1 MRVDP
6 ATLDQYR
13 RTVDRLADTAE
24 QAALQA
30 WDSMRL
36 ADMNMSVA
44 DLRDAMTGIVQTVA
58 DTYGAAAA
66 ELACRLYD
74 QLAEQAGCKLPEAA
88 IPEDTEERDQ
98 AIEDRSRYLVGV
110 LTVEREDI

>member
-13 RTVDRLADTAE
+13 RTVDRLADRAE

-30 WDSMRL
+30 WDEMRL

-44 DLRDAMTGIVQTVA
+44 DLRDAMTDIVQTVA
-58 DTYGAAAA
+58 DTYGTAAA

-74 QLAEQAGCKLPEAA
+74 QLAEQAGRNLPEAA
-88 IPEDTEERDQ
+88 IPEDTEERDR
-98 AIEDRSRYLVGV
+98 AIEDRSRYLVGA
-110 LTVEREDI
+110 LTADREDI

>member
-13 RTVDRLADTAE
+13 QTVDRLADMAE

-30 WDSMRL
+30 WDAMRL

-58 DTYGAAAA
+58 DNYGAAAA
-66 ELACRLYD
+66 ELACRL
-74 QLAEQAGCKLPEAA
+74 
-88 IPEDTEERDQ
+88 
-98 AIEDRSRYLVGV
+98 
-110 LTVEREDI
+110 

>member
-13 RTVDRLADTAE
+13 QTVDRLADMAE

-30 WDSMRL
+30 WDAMRL

-44 DLRDAMTGIVQTVA
+44 DN
-58 DTYGAAAA
+58 YGAAAA

-74 QLAEQAGCKLPEAA
+74 QLAEQAGRKLPEAA

-98 AIEDRSRYLVGV
+98 AIEDRARYLAGA
-110 LTVEREDI
+110 LTVEREDL